1 MKVALRMV
9 ALILAVLAAS
19 SQLGGCSIAMALHG
33 SPDPDLMSLAA
44 NGDREAVE
52 AMLGPAVSETVGD
65 DGVTYVTYE
74 FTRGNEPSILRAAT
88 HAAFDVLTLGL
99 WEIAGVLIESAV
111 DAKDHEVRVVYAP
124 DDTVYA
130 MYESPP
136 AWTEE
141 RKTIIVTGEP
151 DAPD

>member
-1 MKVALRMV
+1 MRMV
-9 ALILAVLAAS
+9 AMILAVLAAS

-33 SPDPDLMSLAA
+33 SPDPDLASLAA
-44 NGDREAVE
+44 HGDREAVE
-52 AMLGPAVSETVGD
+52 AMLGPAVSETVDD
-65 DGVTYVTYE
+65 DGVVYVTYE

-99 WEIAGVLIESAV
+99 WEIAGVLIENAV
-111 DAKDHEVRVVYAP
+111 DEKDHEVRVVYAP

-136 AWTEE
+136 PAWTEE
-141 RKTIIVTGEP
+141 RETIIVTGEP
-151 DAPD
+151 DAPE